1 MNKIVPFLALALL
14 GTNVLAD
21 NADPVVMTVAGTD
34 VHQSEF
40 EYFLN
45 KNRNSEEK
53 MSVLDYAET
62 YVNFKLK
69 VQAAVDAGID
79 TTASFLSEF
88 TEYRDMQAIDYMLD
102 SAFLESVAH
111 GSYEQSVRE
120 VGPDGLSF
128 VSVLSR
134 IPEDSSPEE
143 FVRCNA
149 LIDSIRNVLRTEGN
163 FHELAQRFSN
173 DNYAKNGGDVG
184 WMARSQL
191 PEDIARVVFSLEE
204 GTISEPFIFEGAPM
218 IVAVF
223 AHRELGS
230 YEENRDDIYE
240 WMNSREEIMM
250 QAMANKALDYSE
262 QFDWGITDPDSATLF
277 MHENLEDY
285 VPEFRNISRE
295 YHDGLL
301 LFEISNREVWEKA
314 MNDEAGMERF
324 YNEHLKLFRF
334 KEPCFKGMVFFCKDE
349 DVFHRIEQ
357 AVSGLPVLE
366 WSDTIVSFNH
376 GESVVRAMRGN
387 QETGIFQ
394 KGQNA
399 YVDCLVFGEG
409 EFEPMKSFPYTNVIG
424 RVLDKPESMN
434 DVAAQV
440 SQEYQN
446 SLEKEWVK
454 SLRKKYKFKINKKEL
469 RKLGN

>member
-1 MNKIVPFLALALL
+1 MNKFIPFLALTML
-14 GTNVLAD
+14 GTDVLAD
-21 NADPVVMTVAGTD
+21 SSDPVVMTVAGTD
-34 VHQSEF
+34 VRRSEF

-45 KNRNSEEK
+45 KNEDSVEK
-53 MSVLDYAET
+53 MSVMDYADT

-69 VQAAVDAGID
+69 VQAAIDAGID
-79 TTASFLSEF
+79 TTAAFLSEYS
-88 TEYRDMQAIDYMLD
+88 EYRDMQAIDFMLD
-102 SAFLESVAH
+102 SAFLESVARK
-111 GSYEQSVRE
+111 SYEQSVIE
-120 VGPDGLSF
+120 VGSDGLSF
-128 VSVLSR
+128 VSMISR
-134 IPEDSSPEE
+134 IPEDPSPEE
-143 FVRCNA
+143 FARCNS
-149 LIDSIRNVLRTEGN
+149 LIDSLRNVLRTEGN
-163 FHELAQRFSN
+163 FHDLAQRFSN
-173 DNYAKNGGDVG
+173 DNYAENGGDVG
-184 WMARSQL
+184 WVSRSQL
-191 PEDIARVVFSLEE
+191 PEDLAAIVFNLKE
-204 GTISEPFIFEGAPM
+204 GTISEPFIFRGAPM
-218 IVAVF
+218 FVAVF
-223 AHRELGS
+223 AHRDLGS

-240 WMNSREEIMM
+240 WMNSREDILM
-250 QAMANKALDYSE
+250 QAMKSKALEYSGM
-262 QFDWGITDPDSATLF
+262 FDWGISDPDSAFVF

-285 VPEFRNISRE
+285 VTDFRNISRE

-301 LFEISNREVWEKA
+301 LFEISNREVWEKS

-324 YNEHLKLFRF
+324 YNDHLKLFRF